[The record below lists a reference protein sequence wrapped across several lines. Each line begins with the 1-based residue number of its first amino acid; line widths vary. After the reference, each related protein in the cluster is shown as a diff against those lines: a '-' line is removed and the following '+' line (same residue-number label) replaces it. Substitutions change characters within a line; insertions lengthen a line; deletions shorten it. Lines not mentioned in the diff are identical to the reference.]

1 MLQVDLVRHSVGTRL
16 VWGEDFTRVF
26 TILYFK
32 DFVNSWINLVW
43 FCYLFAFMNCELRQ
57 LLL

>member
-1 MLQVDLVRHSVGTRL
+1 MLVFGDDRLRSTREQRMLQVDLVRHSAGAGL

-32 DFVNSWINLVW
+32 DFVNS
-43 FCYLFAFMNCELRQ
+43 
-57 LLL
+57 

>member
-1 MLQVDLVRHSVGTRL
+1 MDLVRHSAGAGL

-26 TILYFK
+26 TVLYFK
-32 DFVNSWINLVW
+32 DFVNSLINLLW
-43 FCYLFAFMNCELRQ
+43 FSYLIAFMNCELRQ